1 MSMTIDNLHI
11 RGTAAYEAA
20 HFHGLWVRAK
30 KRLAD
35 ERSARADELRRAT
48 CLHRDRLNGL
58 ERSLL
63 KEFEER
69 LNSKIT
75 ELKGKFRNQI
85 EAYQER
91 IAELE
96 SELRLFRDEVKG
108 RGNKENLNFSGDR
121 VHPRSKRKKG
131 GKKPGTPGGRLL
143 HDELS
148 AVDDEVTLEE
158 DQRLCQICSLPYE
171 LIDSSEDSE
180 VVEWQYRLVRI
191 RRRRRKYHRSC
202 QCPGSPPIL
211 TAPAVPR
218 AMPQSKYGDE
228 FWIEV
233 LVNKYAYQIPTEMT
247 CELLAGHGLVGVRPQ
262 TLSAGIERIA
272 SLLEPLSEA
281 IEAHNLEP
289 SLNQA
294 DESSIPVFVDGSH
307 REYFYEYTTVDTVVC
322 KHTASRCGS
331 EIADYLRP
339 GNTKHLVSDRHS
351 LYKSS
356 AVKALESLV
365 ICFCWV
371 HVRRDFIKIGRYQRG
386 HRTWAMGYLRII
398 RRLFRLNRQRCK
410 ALDKGNDQRFLQ
422 CDGRLHEKLEDLR
435 QSAEKELAVDNLVGV
450 RRKPLKSLLKH
461 WSGLLVFA
469 DHPEVPMDNNRP
481 ERNWRDLARF
491 RRNCYGVFS
500 DKFARVTAQLMTVMM
515 TLKINRIALVP
526 YLQEY
531 FKACAEAGGQAPAS
545 LDGLLPW
552 ALSAEIEQRVCR
564 QTSAFEDTS

>member
-11 RGTAAYEAA
+11 RGTAEYQTA
-20 HFHGLWVRAK
+20 HFRGFWQRAK
-30 KRLAD
+30 NRLEE
-35 ERSARADELRRAT
+35 ERSAHEDELRRLDAT
-48 CLHRDRLNGL
+48 HRHRLSEL
-58 ERSLL
+58 ERSLAKRL
-63 KEFEER
+63 EDEFNR
-69 LNSKIT
+69 KFH
-75 ELKGKFRNQI
+75 ELEGKYRTQV
-85 EAYQER
+85 EVYRGR

-96 SELRLFRDEVKG
+96 SELSLFRDQVKSG
-108 RGNKENLNFSGDR
+108 GNKENLNFSGDR
-121 VHPRSKRKKG
+121 VHPRNRRKKG
-131 GKKPGTPGGRLL
+131 GKKQGAPGGRLL
-143 HDELS
+143 HLELP
-148 AVDDEVTLEE
+148 VVNDEVKLEE
-158 DQRLCQICSLPYE
+158 DQRLCKYCGLSYE
-171 LIDSSEDSE
+171 PINASEDSE

-202 QCPGSPPIL
+202 QCPGSAPIL
-211 TAPAVPR
+211 TAPVVPR
-218 AMPQSKYGDE
+218 AMPQSKYGDQ

-247 CELLAGHGLVGVRPQ
+247 CELLAGHGLVGIRPQ

-272 SLLEPLSEA
+272 LLLEPLSEA
-281 IEAHNLEP
+281 TQAHNLES

-294 DESSIPVFVDGSH
+294 DESSIGVFVDGSH
-307 REYFYEYTTVDTVVC
+307 REYFYQYTTVDTVVC
-322 KHTASRCGS
+322 KHTASRCGR
-331 EIADYLRP
+331 EIADYLRS

-356 AVKALESLV
+356 AVKALEDLV

-410 ALDKGNDQRFLQ
+410 ALGKGNDQRFSQ
-422 CDGRLHEKLEDLR
+422 CDRQLREKLEQLR
-435 QSAEKELAVDNLVGV
+435 QGSEKELAVENLVGV

-461 WSGLLVFA
+461 WSGLLVFV

-552 ALSAEIEQRVCR
+552 ALSAEIEQRVRR
-564 QTSAFEDTS
+564 QTSTFEDTS